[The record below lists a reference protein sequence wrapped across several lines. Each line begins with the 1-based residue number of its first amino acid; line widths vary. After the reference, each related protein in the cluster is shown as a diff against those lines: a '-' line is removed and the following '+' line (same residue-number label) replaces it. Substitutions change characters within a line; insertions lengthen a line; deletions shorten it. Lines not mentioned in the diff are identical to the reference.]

1 MTTYYYCYNYVLC
14 NEYASFIT
22 SLFPFI
28 TSFLQRGLFS
38 LNITN
43 FSSLNKLMD
52 RCSERS
58 LASLVSCVPGVG
70 AHCLRISCLRQA
82 AGNGLCLM
90 CTAWMLVLPACPN
103 DRRCHHPCSPS
114 QNTNIF
120 LQAEK
125 MIEFFPHNSRAL
137 LPTFRINC
145 PDGVSFSPMRSHFAQ
160 NTIPNPCSLLGSHT
174 PLSGICMYT

>member
-1 MTTYYYCYNYVLC
+1 
-14 NEYASFIT
+14 
-22 SLFPFI
+22 
-28 TSFLQRGLFS
+28 
-38 LNITN
+38 
-43 FSSLNKLMD
+43 MD
-52 RCSERS
+52 RCSERA
-58 LASLVSCVPGVG
+58 LASLVSGVG
-70 AHCLRISCLRQA
+70 AHCLRVSCLRQA
-82 AGNGLCLM
+82 VGNGLCLM

-145 PDGVSFSPMRSHFAQ
+145 PDGVAFSPMRSHFAQ